1 MGRKNGG
8 TDTRHPLSLGRLFR
22 SQKASLVTQSPQSV
36 SPRRAS
42 RWPWAALP
50 FQVVRG
56 ISRRTR
62 LATWEAVVA
71 HLGIDEGVRLVLPWW
86 HTPWLVDASLEAT
99 GWDPSARP
107 RSRPVLHWQAG
118 WHGVAALCGARAS
131 GRLWN
136 EPIVL
141 QSLGPGDEIEH
152 ASRVVEALRRSGR
165 HRAMILLD
173 EVPVEFVQR
182 CAAHIASRR
191 LVTGIGGR
199 TLGRGLFGHRR
210 LPPSVRLE
218 LFEAER
224 VATASEAQ
232 QMAPTQVPP
241 LVGRSWVH
249 TGWEEILV
257 ELVTAFEPGDSA
269 VRSLCKAL
277 LLHRDPTAR
286 ELGLRLLALSGA
298 APAEEPSALAI

>member
-1 MGRKNGG
+1 MGEK
-8 TDTRHPLSLGRLFR
+8 GRDGHTSSPIFGATVFR
-22 SQKASLVTQSPQSV
+22 PPKAALVTQPPQLV
-36 SPRRAS
+36 FPRRAS
-42 RWPWAALP
+42 RWPLAALP

-62 LATWEAVVA
+62 LATWEAVVV
-71 HLGIDEGVRLVLPWW
+71 HLGIDEGVRLILPWW
-86 HTPWLVDASLEAT
+86 YTPWLVDASLEAT
-99 GWDPSARP
+99 GWDPSARA

-118 WHGVAALCGARAS
+118 WNGVAALFGARAS

-141 QSLGPGDEIEH
+141 QSLGPGDEIAH
-152 ASRVVEALRRSGR
+152 ASRVVEELRRSGR

-218 LFEAER
+218 LFQAER

-249 TGWEEILV
+249 TGWEELLV
-257 ELVTAFEPGDSA
+257 ELVTEFEPGDAA

-277 LLHRDPTAR
+277 LLHRDPAAR

-298 APAEEPSALAI
+298 APGEEPSARES